1 MKCLE
6 LLPLY
11 FQLGFGEI
19 TFASQQLKTRV
30 KLGDVLTRLLRF
42 LTKDVDVMIN
52 TLLRFE
58 VVGQRFDGSFVF
70 IVLFGRFW
78 YGQSFEHIAGF
89 LSNIM
94 Q

>member
-1 MKCLE
+1 
-6 LLPLY
+6 LPLY
-11 FQLGFGEI
+11 FELGIGKL
-19 TFASQQLKTRV
+19 TLVSQQLKMCL
-30 KLGDVLTRLLRF
+30 KLGDVLTRLLRL

-52 TLLRFE
+52 TLLKFK
-58 VVGQRFDGSFVF
+58 VAGQHFDGSFLF

-78 YGQSFEHIAGF
+78 YGESFEHIAGF